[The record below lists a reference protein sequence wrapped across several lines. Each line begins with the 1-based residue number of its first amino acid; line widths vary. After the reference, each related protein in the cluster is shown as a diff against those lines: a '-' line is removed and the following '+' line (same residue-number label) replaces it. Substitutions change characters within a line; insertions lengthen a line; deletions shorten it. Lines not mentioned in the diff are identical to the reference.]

1 MNKGLIM
8 KGNKA
13 QKAVQ
18 VMLYFIIFLYPLI
31 LFEAD
36 LGGLHIQELALFVC
50 VLGTLFYCF
59 LQIRSNEWYL
69 RKQINRTDL
78 VGILLAVYEFGRII
92 HKLLS
97 SNEAGAVVYD
107 SEVLILSMAVIYLLL
122 STESVFDAK
131 YFDALLFSGL
141 IIFGILLY
149 QYLCMDNVGSAVL
162 AITGNFMADSVDT
175 ASYTLLVCVTALWQ
189 YCKCDDR
196 MRSVFYGGVQA
207 VGFFVLFLNHNILSI
222 WLMAIVFIAL
232 PVFSRPTAELVKRNA
247 QMTFVYL
254 FMLSNMSLL
263 TNYTTLIKKDVS
275 YNLEQSVYLEL
286 LLAAGGLFFFHSWD
300 RIPKGT
306 DLRRL
311 IMRKMQRWYGFCL
324 KAAGAFLAGVLIG
337 GGNWQK
343 LSDTTGRTALKSF
356 ILPLVN
362 EINQGKSMFY
372 FWFDDQGII
381 GGILLLIFCLLMA
394 SSLRK
399 NFDYARPFTCI
410 LSLVAVLF
418 LVELLFWK
426 VGVNVLPVYFVF
438 FIFAIFYKEEREK
451 VTSTK
456 IKFE

>member
-13 QKAVQ
+13 EKAVQ

-36 LGGLHIQELALFVC
+36 LGGLHIQELTLFVC

-97 SNEAGAVVYD
+97 SNEAGAMVYD

-162 AITGNFMADSVDT
+162 AITGNFMANSVDM

-254 FMLSNMSLL
+254 FMLSNMSIL
-263 TNYTTLIKKDVS
+263 TNYTTLI
-275 YNLEQSVYLEL
+275 SV
-286 LLAAGGLFFFHSWD
+286 
-300 RIPKGT
+300 
-306 DLRRL
+306 
-311 IMRKMQRWYGFCL
+311 C
-324 KAAGAFLAGVLIG
+324 
-337 GGNWQK
+337 
-343 LSDTTGRTALKSF
+343 
-356 ILPLVN
+356 
-362 EINQGKSMFY
+362 
-372 FWFDDQGII
+372 
-381 GGILLLIFCLLMA
+381 
-394 SSLRK
+394 
-399 NFDYARPFTCI
+399 
-410 LSLVAVLF
+410 
-418 LVELLFWK
+418 
-426 VGVNVLPVYFVF
+426 
-438 FIFAIFYKEEREK
+438 
-451 VTSTK
+451 
-456 IKFE
+456 

>member
-36 LGGLHIQELALFVC
+36 LGGLHIQELTLFVC

-69 RKQINRTDL
+69 RKQISWTDL

-97 SNEAGAVVYD
+97 GNEAGAVVYD

-149 QYLCMDNVGSAVL
+149 QYLCLDNVGSAVL
-162 AITGNFMADSVDT
+162 AITGNSMNNSVDA
-175 ASYTLLVCVTALWQ
+175 ASYTLLICVTALWQ

-196 MRSVFYGGVQA
+196 MQSVFYGGVLA

-254 FMLSNMSLL
+254 FMLSNMSIL
-263 TNYTTLIKKDVS
+263 TNYTTLIKKEIS

-286 LLAAGGLFFFHSWD
+286 MLAAGGLFFFHSWD

-324 KAAGAFLAGVLIG
+324 KAAGVFLAGVLIG
-337 GGNWQK
+337 GENWQK

-372 FWFDDQGII
+372 LWFDDQGII

-399 NFDYARPFTCI
+399 NFDYARPLTCI